1 MGGATL
7 TDKKTVVDQLQQMND
22 KFRFLS
28 KAEVIDNSHIINID
42 KKTIFLKPDEY
53 IDGIYILYSGKV
65 KISMLQPN
73 GKSLLLRF
81 SNPPGVLGD
90 IEALHPF
97 KVRTYVETVYEST
110 LLHVPKIVINAYLK
124 EDIDFLHFIIEQ
136 LSYKLYSISVAS
148 GMNQNNTAKA
158 RLASYIL
165 SVSDERP
172 YFSDKIEG
180 KSNELET
187 EYLIEIAEL
196 IGTSY
201 RHLSR
206 ILREWQK
213 DEIIRKEGRHISIIN
228 RQMLMELSEGNL
240 YE

>member
-1 MGGATL
+1 MVIE
-7 TDKKTVVDQLQQMND
+7 KKTVISQLQQMND
-22 KFRFLS
+22 KFTFLA
-28 KAEVIDNSHIINID
+28 KEAIIENSHIIKID
-42 KKTIFLKPDEY
+42 KGTIFLKPDEY
-53 IDGIYILYSGKV
+53 IDGIYILYSGKL
-65 KISMLQPN
+65 KISILQPN

-97 KVRTYVETVYEST
+97 KVRTYVETVYDTT
-110 LLHVPKIVINAYLK
+110 LLHIPKRIIAMYLE

-148 GMNQNNTAKA
+148 AMNQNNTVKA

-172 YFSDKIEG
+172 YFSDKMEG
-180 KSNELET
+180 KANELET
-187 EYLIEIAEL
+187 KYLVEIAEL

-213 DEIIRKEGRHISIIN
+213 DEIIYKKGRHISIIN
-228 RQMLMELSEGNL
+228 RQMLGDLSEGNL

>member
-1 MGGATL
+1 
-7 TDKKTVVDQLQQMND
+7 
-22 KFRFLS
+22 
-28 KAEVIDNSHIINID
+28 
-42 KKTIFLKPDEY
+42 
-53 IDGIYILYSGKV
+53 
-65 KISMLQPN
+65 MLQPN